1 MSHASFKSLEDKV
14 DTLIKLCDDIR
25 RENQMLRDRE
35 SNWKHERETL
45 LGKNNLARVRLE
57 KVLRRLKTLEQ
68 GQT

>member
-25 RENQMLRDRE
+25 R
-35 SNWKHERETL
+35 
-45 LGKNNLARVRLE
+45 
-57 KVLRRLKTLEQ
+57 LKTLEQ